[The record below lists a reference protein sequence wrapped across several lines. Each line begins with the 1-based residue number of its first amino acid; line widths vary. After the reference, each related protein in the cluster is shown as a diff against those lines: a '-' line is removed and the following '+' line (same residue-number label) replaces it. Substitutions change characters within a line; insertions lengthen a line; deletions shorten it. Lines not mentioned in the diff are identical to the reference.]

1 MSENKKENKPVG
13 SNPPKASNSPKAS
26 SSPKVSN
33 SPKAPSTEI
42 NTNIINISENN
53 KNDENAS
60 ISEDHQ
66 VQKPAENKKVSLFSI
81 KFEL

>member
-1 MSENKKENKPVG
+1 MG

-66 VQKPAENKKVSLFSI
+66 VQKPVDNTKVSLFSI